1 MRYFQRGSAL
11 SGSGMTRLLAPA
23 VGFLALGVV
32 SSFEIQDG
40 CRVRNSIQEDAFLF
54 DTLDFSAIFPRNQT
68 ELKVLVKCDERSD
81 LIHIT
86 SSNITHVKTHN
97 GKHSRNTVPHEHSL
111 TGWIRFTL
119 SLKDEL
125 TLKDEHNHSWAPFDI
140 PLSCSRPQQVS
151 IEGKYLTRQCSPQT
165 PMWVVDD
172 TGVDIPLSQESG
184 QVRETLTLFSVQ
196 PFSPSFAI
204 CDSHF
209 QLGLRDHKL
218 VIGTA
223 PLEGSAYSLSLSVPS
238 DNTLT
243 VESEGEVVTSN
254 TLKATPT
261 SVRIRGRGGDRFVV
275 VQHLL
280 PRQDAEESED
290 TGPPLLGVTGQG
302 TEADCPKPGVLV
314 WTLAGVL
321 ATVMLAFV
329 VLLIIHCLS
338 IRTNKLGQPHHARSA
353 SNTAQP
359 EATPVPVTGPPIP
372 STSPSLYFAGYER
385 PSDNHL
391 FREAPAVP
399 THLMSHSEVSLPG
412 PSSCL
417 PPPSPA
423 DFRTCAQRV
432 QRDADE
438 QDVYF
443 EMDLSVS
450 TAPPPKSYALAEIQY
465 ECEETIND
473 TYQSAS

>member
-1 MRYFQRGSAL
+1 MGRFVGPAL
-11 SGSGMTRLLAPA
+11 V
-23 VGFLALGVV
+23 VGLLALGVV

-97 GKHSRNTVPHEHSL
+97 GKHSRNTVPHEHTL

-165 PMWVVDD
+165 PTWVVDD

-184 QVRETLTLFSVQ
+184 QVGETLTLFSVQ

-218 VIGTA
+218 VIGAA

-280 PRQDAEESED
+280 PRQDAGESED

-302 TEADCPKPGVLV
+302 TEADCPKPGILI
-314 WTLAGVL
+314 WTLSGC
-321 ATVMLAFV
+321 LAFMV
-329 VLLIIHCLS
+329 IVSLVLFTLY
-338 IRTNKLGQPHHARSA
+338 
-353 SNTAQP
+353 
-359 EATPVPVTGPPIP
+359 
-372 STSPSLYFAGYER
+372 STSARANKRDQNQDRIQRDQS
-385 PSDNHL
+385 NH
-391 FREAPAVP
+391 RKP
-399 THLMSHSEVSLPG
+399 TVSYLEP
-412 PSSCL
+412 L
-417 PPPSPA
+417 PPPFFSQDTRLTHARAVPPSP
-423 DFRTCAQRV
+423 RTPSSGPEPLYEDP
-432 QRDADE
+432 DAG
-438 QDVYF
+438 YPRR
-443 EMDLSVS
+443 S
-450 TAPPPKSYALAEIQY
+450 SYVNVIRGGSGRSSSYCSESS
-465 ECEETIND
+465 E
-473 TYQSAS
+473 